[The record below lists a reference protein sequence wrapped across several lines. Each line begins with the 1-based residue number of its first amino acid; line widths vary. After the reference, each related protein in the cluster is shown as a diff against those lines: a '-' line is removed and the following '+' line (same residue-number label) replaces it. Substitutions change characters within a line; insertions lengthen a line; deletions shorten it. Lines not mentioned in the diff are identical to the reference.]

1 MTSANDYEQLELQQ
15 QYSRINVR
23 WDASDDE
30 LDNDNSSARLFE
42 RSRIKALADEREAV
56 QKKTFTKWVNSHL
69 ARVTCRISDLYMDL
83 RDGRVLIKLLEVLSG
98 ELLPKPTKGRMRI
111 HCLENVDKALQFL
124 KEQRVHLENMGSH
137 DIVDGNHRLVLG
149 LIWTIILRFQIQDI
163 IVQTQEGRETRSA
176 RDALLLWCQMKTAG
190 YPHVNVTNFT
200 SSWKDGLAF
209 NALIHRHRPE
219 LVDFQNLTKS
229 NARHNL
235 EHAFSVAE
243 RHLGITPLLDPE
255 DVFTENPD
263 EKSIITYVVAFY
275 HYFSKMKVLEVEGR
289 RLGKVIEHA
298 KETER
303 MIEGYGG
310 LASDLLT
317 WIEQTIASLNSR
329 SFANSLAGV
338 QHQLQAFSTY
348 RTVEKPPKFQ
358 EKGNLEVLLFTIQ
371 SRMRANNQRV
381 YTPHEG
387 RLVSDINRA
396 WEQLEKAEHERELAL
411 RTELIRQEKLEQLA
425 RRFDRKAAMREAW
438 LSENQRLVAQ
448 DNFGQDLPAV
458 EAAKKKHEAIE
469 TDTAA
474 YKERVQAIE
483 AVAKEL
489 EVEGYHDI
497 QRIKARKDNILRL
510 WEQLLELLAAR
521 RQRLEMNLA
530 LQHLFQEM
538 LHSIDWMDEVKV
550 QLTSPECGKHLLE
563 AEELLQTHRLLERDM
578 VLQGEKTRAIS
589 AAALRFADA
598 EGYRPCD
605 PKVIRDRVSHLEM
618 CRRELQALAARRR
631 ALLEQS
637 RSLWT
642 CLWELDE
649 AEGWI
654 KEQEQLYSSLDF
666 GKDLPGVLLLQR
678 RHAAF
683 EAELRSRG
691 ERLERA
697 LAAGEGL
704 AVAVA
709 GQAASRLRER
719 GAAVKGLWGQLE
731 ELAAFRRRGLR
742 EAEGFF
748 QFQAEAE
755 ELAEG
760 LRDARRRA
768 ASEELGQDESRTRVL
783 LRQHQELLE
792 EMAAA
797 QEQLEGLARQ
807 AQGFPPELRASP
819 EGQNRLV
826 ALRDL
831 HAEVAALAERRGRQ
845 LQDALD
851 LYTVFGESDACHL
864 WMGSKETW
872 LGQLEVPQALE
883 DLDVA
888 QHRLDGLEQEMATVA
903 SQIAAVNQ
911 AADGLLAG
919 GHPRS
924 PQVRQCQEQLNE
936 RWDRFRELVAKRRRA
951 VGSALRLLNYRLEGE
966 ETRQWLQ
973 SKAQVVRA
981 TAELGRDLAGILAT
995 QRKLYGIERELVVA
1009 KDRLAALRSQAD
1021 RLAEER
1027 PEVAGEV
1034 AERLAAATAAWD
1046 ELQEALGEQ
1055 AASLGEA
1062 GQLRSFLQDL
1072 DDFQA
1077 WLFGAQ
1083 KAVAAADEM
1092 PATLAEAEELLR
1104 QHQAARR
1111 DAEEHAAAFAALLE
1125 AGEKVVGEQEDPQ
1138 YEGLRQRL
1146 RGVEVGWAALGKM
1159 AETRHGFLTQCRG
1172 FQEFLRDAKQAEI
1185 LLANQEYTLAHLE
1198 LPATLEG
1205 SDAALRRFQE
1215 FRAGMESSAEKVP
1228 EAVANGNKLV
1238 AEGNIFSEKIAEKC
1252 QALQERHGAVMAKA
1266 EEAAGLLQDN
1276 HELQIFLQSCRELDA
1291 WVDEKMLTA
1300 QDTSYGET
1308 RGLHSKWQKHQA
1320 FMAELA
1326 SNQGWLEKI
1335 EMEGKELVNRKPQ
1348 HGEVVRQRLEELR
1361 RRWDGLRG
1369 AAEEKGR
1376 QLFEANRSALYAQSY
1391 QELESWLGRAK
1402 EELRAAEQAK
1412 DLTATN
1418 LLLKRLKVGGGA
1430 ANQAAR
1436 VLEQR
1441 LRQRFLELL
1450 EPLEKRRKEL
1460 ETAKAMY
1467 QLGRDLE
1474 DETLWVQERLPLAR
1488 STEHGTDLPS
1498 VQRLAKRNET
1508 LQKELAGHA
1517 PRLGEVLSRGEAAVR
1532 GAEPNPELESRV
1544 QELKGLWETLQ
1555 EEAAARHRRLR
1566 EAGEAQQ
1573 YYLDAGEAEAWISE
1587 QELFMGAEEKPKDE
1601 ESGLVMLK
1609 RHVRQQRS
1617 IEDYGQTIKE
1627 LAGRA
1632 QQLLAAGHPEGEQII
1647 RLQGQVDKHYAGLK
1661 EAAEERRRRL
1671 ENMSHLF
1678 QLKREV
1684 EDLEQWIAE
1693 RDVVASSQ
1701 EMGQDLDHVTL
1712 LREKFR
1718 EFARETGSVG
1728 QERVDR
1734 VNLTIEDL
1742 IDAGHVEAATMAE
1755 WKDGL
1760 NESWAD
1766 LLELIDTRMQLLA
1779 ASYDL
1784 HKYFYDGGELL
1795 ALIAARRQEL
1805 PQDLGED
1812 AGTVEAFH
1820 RMHSAFER
1828 DLQNLSRQVLNVSRD
1843 GNSTTSLGSLCQGS
1857 ATLKVE
1863 KFLLMFRW
1871 NFLCSSLS
1879 LDATTSCVPRDVSSV
1894 ELLMKYH
1901 QGIRAEVDARSKNFT
1916 TCIELGKK
1924 LLQRKHQD
1932 SPEIKTKLM
1941 ELVEKRKAMMET
1953 WEQRWD
1959 RLRLLLEVCQFSR
1972 DASVAES
1979 WLIAQEPY
1987 LASSD
1992 YGQTVDAVEKLLKR
2006 HEAFEKSSA
2015 TWEERIAAL
2024 RKLTT
2029 VRKDPTCLLAS
2040 PTVPKPPSDIPGGQV
2055 PGLHRVPA
2063 TRWHPPSSHQLPCAG
2078 HWHQELRVA
2087 HPQLAPTTSG
2097 TTIPRWGQGCHGG
2110 EGAGPQ
2116 DVVTGRRNGAV
2127 ALRAAGADDGPPGA
2141 TVTEPTA
2148 TAGGAGGAGHA
2159 AGPAQ
2164 SWSTRYC
2171 VLRGGQLAFFKDAKS
2186 RALGLP
2192 CHGEE
2197 PLGLRDALCEVA
2209 AGYKK
2214 KKHVFKLRLSNG
2226 SEWLFHGKDEVRGNQ
2241 GGHWVAGGWW
2251 RPRGRREGAGDAQ
2264 GTEGD
2269 QQRPGGH
2276 QVASGGQGT
2285 WQGPAV
2291 PRGTQGGQWYP
2302 GGQRVA
2308 GGS

>member
-1 MTSANDYEQLELQQ
+1 TMTSANDYDQLELQQ
-15 QYSRINVR
+15 PYSRINVR

-163 IVQTQEGRETRSA
+163 IVETQEGRETRSA

-209 NALIHRHRPE
+209 NALIHKHRPE

-411 RTELIRQEKLEQLA
+411 RNELIRQEKLEQLA

-448 DNFGQDLPAV
+448 DNFGQDLAAV

-474 YKERVQAIE
+474 YRERVQAIE

-489 EVEGYHDI
+489 ELEGYHDI
-497 QRIKARKDNILRL
+497 QRINGRKDNILRL
-510 WEQLLELLAAR
+510 WEHLLELLAAR
-521 RQRLEMNLA
+521 RQRLEMNLT

-538 LHSIDWMDEVKV
+538 LHCIDWMDEVKV
-550 QLTSPECGKHLLE
+550 KLASPESGKHLLE
-563 AEELLQTHRLLERDM
+563 AEELLQTHRLLEADM
-578 VLQGEKTRAIS
+578 AIQAEKTRAIS

-618 CRRELQALAARRR
+618 CRRELQVLAARRR

-649 AEGWI
+649 AESWI

-666 GKDLPGVLLLQR
+666 GK
-678 RHAAF
+678 
-683 EAELRSRG
+683 AE
-691 ERLERA
+691 
-697 LAAGEGL
+697 
-704 AVAVA
+704 
-709 GQAASRLRER
+709 
-719 GAAVKGLWGQLE
+719 
-731 ELAAFRRRGLR
+731 
-742 EAEGFF
+742 
-748 QFQAEAE
+748 
-755 ELAEG
+755 
-760 LRDARRRA
+760 
-768 ASEELGQDESRTRVL
+768 
-783 LRQHQELLE
+783 
-792 EMAAA
+792 
-797 QEQLEGLARQ
+797 
-807 AQGFPPELRASP
+807 GFPPELRAGP
-819 EGQNRLV
+819 EAQSRLA
-826 ALRDL
+826 ALREL
-831 HAEVAALAERRGRQ
+831 HAEAAALAERRGRQ

-872 LGQLEVPQALE
+872 LGELEVPQALE
-883 DLDVA
+883 DLDVT
-888 QHRLDGLEQEMATVA
+888 QRRLDGLEQDMATVA

-911 AADGLLAG
+911 AADGLLAS

-924 PQVRQCQEQLNE
+924 PQVRQCREQLNE
-936 RWDRFRELVAKRRRA
+936 RWGRFQELVSERRWA
-951 VGSALRLLNYRLEGE
+951 VGSALRLLNYNLESE
-966 ETRQWLQ
+966 ETQKWLR
-973 SKAQVVRA
+973 SKARAVEA
-981 TAELGRDLAGILAT
+981 TAELGRDLAGVLAT
-995 QRKLYGIERELVVA
+995 QRKLYGIERELAVA
-1009 KDRLAALRSQAD
+1009 QDRLAALRSQAEH
-1021 RLAEER
+1021 LAKER
-1027 PEVAGEV
+1027 PEVAAEV
-1034 AERLAAATAAWD
+1034 AQKLATATSAWD
-1046 ELQEALGEQ
+1046 ELQAALAER

-1083 KAVAAADEM
+1083 KAVAAVDEV
-1092 PATLAEAEELLR
+1092 PASLGEAEEMLQR
-1104 QHQAARR
+1104 HEAARR
-1111 DAEEHAAAFAALLE
+1111 DAEEHAGAFATLEE
-1125 AGEKVVGEQEDPQ
+1125 AGERVLGGQTDPE

-1146 RGVEVGWAALGKM
+1146 GGVKDGWAALGKM
-1159 AETRHGFLTQCRG
+1159 AEARKRFLTQCRD
-1172 FQEFLRDAKQAEI
+1172 FQEFLRDTKQAEI
-1185 LLANQEYTLAHLE
+1185 LLTKQEYTLSHLE
-1198 LPATLEG
+1198 LPSTLEG
-1205 SDAALRRFQE
+1205 SAAALHRFQN
-1215 FRAGMESSAEKVP
+1215 FRAGVESNAKKVP
-1228 EAVANGNKLV
+1228 EVVAGGTKLV
-1238 AEGNIFSEKIAEKC
+1238 AEENIFAEKISEKC
-1252 QALQERHGAVMAKA
+1252 RTLQERHGAVMDKV
-1266 EEAAGLLQDN
+1266 EEAAGLMQDN
-1276 HELQIFLQSCRELDA
+1276 HDLQTFLQSCREFDA
-1291 WVDEKMLTA
+1291 WVDEKMLMA
-1300 QDTSYGET
+1300 QDVSYGET
-1308 RGLHSKWQKHQA
+1308 RGLHSRWQKHQA
-1320 FMAELA
+1320 FVAELA
-1326 SNQGWLEKI
+1326 PNQSWLEKI
-1335 EMEGKELVNRKPQ
+1335 EAEGTELATRKPQ
-1348 HGEVVRQRLEELR
+1348 YSAVVTQRLEELR
-1361 RRWDGLRG
+1361 QRWAGLRG
-1369 AAEEKGR
+1369 AAEDRGR
-1376 QLFEANRSALYAQSY
+1376 QLFEAERSALYARSY
-1391 QELESWLGRAK
+1391 GELESWLGRAQ
-1402 EELRAAEQAK
+1402 EELRHAEKVK

-1418 LLLKRLKVGGGA
+1418 LLLKRLTRLEEQVRTWMKELEELGWQGTPGA
-1430 ANQAAR
+1430 GDVPDATRQ
-1436 VLEQR
+1436 EQV
-1441 LRQRFLELL
+1441 LRQRVLELL
-1450 EPLEKRRKEL
+1450 EPLERKRKEL

-1474 DETLWVQERLPLAR
+1474 DEMLWVQERLSLAR
-1488 STEHGTDLPS
+1488 STDHGTDLPS
-1498 VQRLAKRNET
+1498 VQRLTKRNET
-1508 LQKELAGHA
+1508 LQKELVGHA
-1517 PRLGEVLSRGEAAVR
+1517 PRLGEVLSRGEVVR
-1532 GAEPNPELESRV
+1532 GSEEPGPELAAQA
-1544 QELKGLWETLQ
+1544 QELRALWETLQ
-1555 EEAAARHRRLR
+1555 EEAAARHRRLQ

-1573 YYLDAGEAEAWISE
+1573 YYLDADEAEAWVSE
-1587 QELFMGAEEKPKDE
+1587 QELFMGPEEKPKDE
-1601 ESGLVMLK
+1601 ESCSMMLK
-1609 RHVRQQRS
+1609 RHVRQLRS

-1632 QQLLAAGHPEGEQII
+1632 QQLLSAGHPEGEQII

-1684 EDLEQWIAE
+1684 EELEQWIAE
-1693 RDVVASSQ
+1693 RDVVASSP
-1701 EMGQDLDHVTL
+1701 EMGQDLDHVML

-1742 IDAGHVEAATMAE
+1742 IDAGHIEAATIAE

-1779 ASYDL
+1779 ASHDL
-1784 HKYFYDGGELL
+1784 HKYFYDGAELL

-1805 PQDLGED
+1805 PQDLGDD

-1828 DLQNLSRQVLNVSRD
+1828 DLQLLEAQVQQFRETAARLQTAYAGEKAAGIQEQEQEVSRALQELLEACSGRRARLVD
-1843 GNSTTSLGSLCQGS
+1843 TADKHRFFSMARDLLSWMESTVRQIETQ
-1857 ATLKVE
+1857 E
-1863 KFLLMFRW
+1863 K
-1871 NFLCSSLS
+1871 
-1879 LDATTSCVPRDVSSV
+1879 PRDVSSV

-1901 QGIRAEVDARSKNFT
+1901 QGIKAEVDARGKNFT

-1932 SPEIKTKLM
+1932 SPEIKAKLV
-1941 ELVEKRKAMMET
+1941 ELVDKRKAMMET
-1953 WEQRWD
+1953 WEQRWE

-1979 WLIAQEPY
+1979 WLMAQEPY

-2029 VRKDPTCLLAS
+2029 LELLGGRSLREGLVRDGTSRSEAPDYCLDLDGELEARSEEEEEEEETRKDVSTQDTSLPTTDGPEPLVPRTGDEEPVS
-2040 PTVPKPPSDIPGGQV
+2040 PTPRPPREEPEE
-2055 PGLHRVPA
+2055 PA
-2063 TRWHPPSSHQLPCAG
+2063 TLPARVSSVQL
-2078 HWHQELRVA
+2078 
-2087 HPQLAPTTSG
+2087 
-2097 TTIPRWGQGCHGG
+2097 
-2110 EGAGPQ
+2110 EGYL
-2116 DVVTGRRNGAV
+2116 GRKHDLEA
-2127 ALRAAGADDGPPGA
+2127 ATKRASNR
-2141 TVTEPTA
+2141 
-2148 TAGGAGGAGHA
+2148 
-2159 AGPAQ
+2159 

-2192 CHGEE
+2192 CQGEE
-2197 PLGLRDALCEVA
+2197 PLGLWDARCEVP

-2226 SEWLFHGKDEVRGNQ
+2226 SEWLFHGKDEEELQAWLQ
-2241 GGHWVAGGWW
+2241 GLSAAIMEC
-2251 RPRGRREGAGDAQ
+2251 R
-2264 GTEGD
+2264 
-2269 QQRPGGH
+2269 
-2276 QVASGGQGT
+2276 
-2285 WQGPAV
+2285 
-2291 PRGTQGGQWYP
+2291 
-2302 GGQRVA
+2302 
-2308 GGS
+2308 